1 MADLSID
8 KQFDEIVK
16 KKMMAIA
23 KERLDKICVSAAKA
37 YMEEID
43 IERGFFDVTGNLY
56 QSFAVGIY
64 YDSVLKG
71 VVRVDGKDPLMPSL
85 AEGQVFPFRLYYSG
99 EAVSERPYIGETGEG
114 YQWGPE
120 ESEEFLKDYKP
131 ANKKG
136 FSLVVVA
143 GMDYAEFV
151 ESKANHDVLS
161 KLRDDA
167 MIIFDKS
174 A

>member
-8 KQFDEIVK
+8 KQFDEIIRNK
-16 KKMMAIA
+16 ILAIA
-23 KERLDKICVSAAKA
+23 KERLNKICASAAKA
-37 YMEEID
+37 YMDEID
-43 IERGFFDVTGNLY
+43 IARGFFDVTGNLY

-64 YDSVLKG
+64 YDGSLVD
-71 VVRVDGKDPLMPSL
+71 VVRVGGKDPLMTSL
-85 AEGQVFPFRLYYSG
+85 AEGQVFPFRYYYSG
-99 EAVSERPYIGETGEG
+99 QAVSGRPYIGEVGDG

-120 ESEEFLKDYKP
+120 ESEEFLRGFKP
-131 ANKKG
+131 MNKKG

-167 MIIFDKS
+167 MIIFGKS